1 MMEIF
6 LFHSRKPR
14 CFLNPAHEF
23 VVHFKRRSEHHM
35 MRPAIW
41 IRLGSGSDTR
51 RLHLVLQTKGDDEI
65 RIWQLFFL
73 AHAQNDTQQN

>member
-1 MMEIF
+1 
-6 LFHSRKPR
+6 
-14 CFLNPAHEF
+14 
-23 VVHFKRRSEHHM
+23 M

-51 RLHLVLQTKGDDEI
+51 RLYLVLQAKGDDEI